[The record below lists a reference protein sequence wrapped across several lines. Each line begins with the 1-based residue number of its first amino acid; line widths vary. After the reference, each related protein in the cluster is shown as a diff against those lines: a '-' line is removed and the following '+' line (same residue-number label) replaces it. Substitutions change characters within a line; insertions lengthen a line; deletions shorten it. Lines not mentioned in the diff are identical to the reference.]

1 MRKLILVLGCALT
14 LVHPTAIL
22 SQVQSGAP
30 AAQKPIN
37 HGGKIDSKYDG
48 FNHETVLRLLKMKV
62 TCDGMKDKFVKDACV
77 SIEVSLHCPG
87 VQLNYVR
94 NVTLQIM
101 FENKDWVHSHPLNQ
115 RDLQVVIDTETLR
128 LGRMQLPNTAAPGKW
143 DTKLEVLEATIP
155 YAVFKKIAQSQAV
168 EIQVGQSAFELREK
182 NRLALRDLDSR
193 VVNTRAKN

>member
-1 MRKLILVLGCALT
+1 MRKLILVLSCALA

-30 AAQKPIN
+30 QKPIN

-48 FNHETVLRLLKMKV
+48 FNYETVLRLQKMKV
-62 TCDGMKDKFVKDACV
+62 TCDGVKDNFAKDACV

-101 FENKDWVHSHPLNQ
+101 FENKDWVHGHPLNQ
-115 RDLQVVIDTETLR
+115 RELRVVIDTETIK
-128 LGRMQLPNTAAPGKW
+128 LGRMQLADTAVPGKW
-143 DTKLEVLEATIP
+143 DTKIEVLEATIP
-155 YAVFKKIAQSQAV
+155 YSVFKKIAQSQSV
-168 EIQVGQSAFELREK
+168 QMQVGQGAFELRDK
-182 NRLALRDLDSR
+182 NLLALRDLDSR
-193 VVNTRAKN
+193 VMDTRAKN

>member
-1 MRKLILVLGCALT
+1 MRKLLLVLGCGLV

-22 SQVQSGAP
+22 PQGQSSKP
-30 AAQKPIN
+30 AAQNPVN

-48 FNHETVLRLLKMKV
+48 FNYETVVRLQKMKV
-62 TCDGMKDKFVKDACV
+62 SCDGIRDKFMEDGCV

-101 FENKDWVHSHPLNQ
+101 FENKDWVHFHPLDQ
-115 RDLQVVIDTETLR
+115 RDLSVVINTETLK
-128 LGRMQLPNTAAPGKW
+128 LGRMRLANTATPGKW
-143 DTKLEVLEATIP
+143 DTKIEVLEATIP
-155 YAVFKKIAQSQAV
+155 YAVFKKMALAESV
-168 EIQVGQSAFELREK
+168 EMRVGEGAFELREK

-193 VVNTRAKN
+193 VIDTRAKN

>member
-1 MRKLILVLGCALT
+1 MRKLILVLGCALA

-30 AAQKPIN
+30 AEKPVN

-48 FNHETVLRLLKMKV
+48 FNYETVVRLQKMKV
-62 TCDGMKDKFVKDACV
+62 TCDGAKDKFVKDGCV

-87 VQLNYVR
+87 VQLDYVR
-94 NVTLQIM
+94 NVTVQIM
-101 FENKDWVHSHPLNQ
+101 FENKDWVHIHPLDQ
-115 RDLQVVIDTETLR
+115 RDLRVVIDTETLK
-128 LGRMQLPNTAAPGKW
+128 LGRMQLANTAVPGKW

-155 YAVFKKIAQSQAV
+155 YTAFKKIAQSQAV
-168 EIQVGQSAFELREK
+168 EFQVGQSAFELREK

-193 VVNTRAKN
+193 VMDTRAKN

>member
-1 MRKLILVLGCALT
+1 MRKLILVLGCGLA

-48 FNHETVLRLLKMKV
+48 FNHETVVRLQKMKV
-62 TCDGMKDKFVKDACV
+62 TCDGVRDNFVKDGCV

-101 FENKDWVHSHPLNQ
+101 FENKDWVHGHPLDQ
-115 RDLQVVIDTETLR
+115 RDLQIVIDTETMR
-128 LGRMQLPNTAAPGKW
+128 LGRMQLAHTAVPGKW

-155 YAVFKKIAQSQAV
+155 YAVFKKIAQSEAV
-168 EIQVGQSAFELREK
+168 EMQVGRSAFELREK

-193 VVNTRAKN
+193 VVDTRAKN

>member
-1 MRKLILVLGCALT
+1 MRKLFLVLGCALA

-22 SQVQSGAP
+22 SQVQSGP
-30 AAQKPIN
+30 AAAKPIN
-37 HGGKIDSKYDG
+37 HGGKIESKYDG
-48 FNHETVLRLLKMKV
+48 FNYETVVRLQKMKV
-62 TCDGMKDKFVKDACV
+62 TCDGVRDNFVKDACV

-115 RDLQVVIDTETLR
+115 RDLQIVIDTETLK
-128 LGRMQLPNTAAPGKW
+128 LGRMQLANTAVPGKW
-143 DTKLEVLEATIP
+143 DTKLEVLEAAIP
-155 YAVFKKIAQSQAV
+155 YSVFKKIAQSQAV
-168 EIQVGQSAFELREK
+168 SMQVGQTSFDLREK

-193 VVNTRAKN
+193 VMDTRAKN